1 MKKMILILAALGLLA
16 ATAQAASVKIG
27 APSTKILRSGV
38 TATAESISY
47 TAGNYVD
54 LTAGELLILSS
65 AALDVTMTAVDQR
78 TSIEGYTTNATA
90 FCPAGGTRY
99 VGPFL
104 KSRWGDTNGRL
115 QLTWSTSQ
123 AGVGVTVSVMR
134 LPFGEPEAQTK

>member
-65 AALDVTMTAVDQR
+65 AQHIILVLLLLLKRLLTLTAI
-78 TSIEGYTTNATA
+78 S
-90 FCPAGGTRY
+90 TRCLIPISERD
-99 VGPFL
+99 GLIFTKAAIIL
-104 KSRWGDTNGRL
+104 I
-115 QLTWSTSQ
+115 
-123 AGVGVTVSVMR
+123 
-134 LPFGEPEAQTK
+134 LPVILLIICWISET